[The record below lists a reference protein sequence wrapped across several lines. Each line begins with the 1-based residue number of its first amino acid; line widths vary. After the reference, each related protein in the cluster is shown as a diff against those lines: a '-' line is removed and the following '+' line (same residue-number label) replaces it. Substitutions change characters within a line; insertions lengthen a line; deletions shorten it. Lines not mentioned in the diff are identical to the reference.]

1 MALLALQMP
10 TVQTMME
17 VLHIDLATKLVL
29 AVLAG
34 GAVGL
39 ERQIAGKP
47 AGLRTNILICLGSAL
62 LMHLSITI
70 PTAFGAQHIADP
82 TRLAAQVVT
91 GIGFIGAGTIM
102 QSRGTITGLTSAAT
116 IWVVAAI
123 GLTIGAGFFVE
134 GLGATTVVMLV
145 LAGLGKVETKL
156 LRARRAMSATIR
168 TKPGVAL
175 EWLRSA
181 LFAEGL
187 TIAKADVFD
196 HEGDRIFELQVTG
209 PARQFEI
216 ARGALL
222 GRDEVLNVV
231 FE

>member
-1 MALLALQMP
+1 MALLALQLEGMHA
-10 TVQTMME
+10 MAE
-17 VLHIDLATKLVL
+17 AFRLDLAMKLML

-62 LMHLSITI
+62 LMHLSIGI
-70 PTAFGAQHIADP
+70 PAAFDRVGDP
-82 TRLAAQVVT
+82 TRIAAQVVT

-102 QSRGTITGLTSAAT
+102 QARGTITGLTSAAT

-134 GLGATTVVMLV
+134 GLGATSVVMIV
-145 LAGLGKVETKL
+145 LAGLGKLETRL
-156 LRARRAMSATIR
+156 LRARRSLLAMIR

-175 EWLRSA
+175 EWVTTT

-187 TIAKADVFD
+187 TITKSEVFD
-196 HEGDRIFELQVTG
+196 HQGDRVFELQLQG

-216 ARGALL
+216 ARTALL
-222 GRDEVLNVV
+222 GHEEVLNVV